1 MDAII
6 DGLQDEKLCWR
17 VTVGLTVGV
26 ACMYLAWT
34 LGFFLLPEGLLRGRT
49 GAGIF
54 SNLLPAGASVFLLA
68 LTWNAAVA
76 FVVMPAVSLLA
87 IGRLSLGY
95 VLAAGHF
102 ALYGLFLGTNSF
114 GNPRPDPLL
123 PSLEVFTST
132 GPWEIGAYMLV
143 AAALARRHR
152 FRQKSWLGGGTT
164 RISRKGERLAA
175 SSWVALAAAAV
186 VIVVT
191 AWVEHRRALDA
202 RSTSSGGLPAG
213 VVLRQAHA
221 SESDPRPIG
230 PGLGPYERHRVRIA
244 HFESQVIPAG
254 PPPRSDAPRIRG
266 LRTTSVSRDPNLGAI
281 GRSVGP

>member
-1 MDAII
+1 MFSD
-6 DGLQDEKLCWR
+6 
-17 VTVGLTVGV
+17 
-26 ACMYLAWT
+26 
-34 LGFFLLPEGLLRGRT
+34 LLPE
-49 GAGIF
+49 
-54 SNLLPAGASVFLLA
+54 GASVFLLA

-114 GNPRPDPLL
+114 GNPRPEPLP
-123 PSLEVFTST
+123 PSFEVFTGT

-164 RISRKGERLAA
+164 RISRRGERLGAGSRA
-175 SSWVALAAAAV
+175 ALAAAAV

-202 RSTSSGGLPAG
+202 RSTSCENLPADLL
-213 VVLRQAHA
+213 LREAHA
-221 SESDPRPIG
+221 SESDPGPVG
-230 PGLGPYERHRVRIA
+230 PGLGPHERCRVPIA
-244 HFESQVIPAG
+244 HLESQVIPTG

-266 LRTTSVSRDPNLGAI
+266 LRTTSVSRDPNLGSI
-281 GRSVGP
+281 GRPVGS